1 MQDIVGWAWSGKVA
15 EFEQGQI
22 DVANINDRQT
32 EGSYCCIQL
41 DGTASPFCVH
51 LDVNA
56 SYAQGS

>member
-1 MQDIVGWAWSGKVA
+1 MLPTLTTG
-15 EFEQGQI
+15 
-22 DVANINDRQT
+22 NT

-56 SYAQGS
+56 SYVRYIACENNLWSKVNVM